1 MGGGDPPAVLEEVMR
16 ERKPTTTRPRTLRK
30 PVEADLGFSWGLWNN
45 LLLAVGLVS
54 LVAGYVAL
62 SKGSTTL
69 APVLLVAGYCG
80 FVPASLLIRRRAQGS
95 GE

>member
-1 MGGGDPPAVLEEVMR
+1 MR
-16 ERKPTTTRPRTLRK
+16 ERKPTMTRPKSLRK
-30 PVEADLGFSWGLWNN
+30 PVEADLGFNWGMWNS
-45 LLLAVGLVS
+45 LLLAVGLAS
-54 LVAGYVAL
+54 LVAGYLAL

>member
-1 MGGGDPPAVLEEVMR
+1 MR
-16 ERKPTTTRPRTLRK
+16 ERKPNQTRPRSLKK
-30 PVEADLGFSWGLWNN
+30 PVETDLGFSWGPANN
-45 LLLAVGLVS
+45 LLMGLGLAALA
-54 LVAGYVAL
+54 AGYLVL

-80 FVPASLLIRRRAQGS
+80 FIPASLLVRGRPQGS

>member
-1 MGGGDPPAVLEEVMR
+1 MR
-16 ERKPTTTRPRTLRK
+16 ERKPTTTRPRALRK
-30 PVEADLGFSWGLWNN
+30 PVETDLGFSWGPLNN
-45 LLLAVGLVS
+45 LLLAAGLAALVS
-54 LVAGYVAL
+54 GYVAL